1 MKPPSPPPRIVSLL
15 PSCTE
20 IVCGLGMQALL
31 VGRSHECNFPHE
43 IAGLPV
49 CTRSRIHSDAPSAVI
64 DREVKQ
70 RLKDALSLYEIDVP
84 MLRRL
89 RPDIVLTQAQC
100 GVCAVSLPEVEAAL
114 AGEIGCRPRIVSLSP
129 KRFTDLWTDLQQV
142 AEAIGVADGG
152 REHVQTLKGRVAD
165 VIVRVFQL
173 AKRPKVVCLEWLDPL
188 MTAGNW
194 IPDIVELAGGA
205 NLLSSGGARS
215 PWIDW
220 AAVSKADPDVIVIM
234 PCGFNIARTRREFEL
249 LGRLPGWDELGA
261 VKQKRV
267 FVVDGDAYFNRPGPR
282 LVDSVEILAEMFH
295 PILFPK
301 PDYEGKGWE
310 RL

>member
-1 MKPPSPPPRIVSLL
+1 MKPPPPRVVSLL

-31 VGRSHECNFPHE
+31 VGRSHECNFPPE

-100 GVCAVSLPEVEAAL
+100 EVCAVSLPEVEAAL
-114 AGEIGCRPRIVSLSP
+114 AGEIGCRPRIISLSP

-142 AEAIGVADGG
+142 AEAVGVADGG
-152 REHVQTLKGRVAD
+152 REYVQTLKGRVAD

-194 IPDIVELAGGA
+194 IPDIVELAGGT

-220 AAVSKADPDVIVIM
+220 AAVSKANPDVIVIM
-234 PCGFNIARTRREFEL
+234 PCGFDIARTRLELEL
-249 LGRLPGWDELGA
+249 LSGLPGWDELRA

-301 PDYEGKGWE
+301 PSYEGKGWE

>member
-1 MKPPSPPPRIVSLL
+1 MKPLPPLPRVVSLL

-31 VGRSHECNFPHE
+31 VGRSHECNFPPE

-100 GVCAVSLPEVEAAL
+100 EVCAVSLPEVEAAL

-142 AEAIGVADGG
+142 AEAVGVADGG
-152 REHVQTLKGRVAD
+152 REYVQTLKGRVAD

-194 IPDIVELAGGA
+194 IPDIVELAGGT
-205 NLLSSGGARS
+205 NLLSSGGDRS

-220 AAVSKADPDVIVIM
+220 AAVSKANPDVIVIM
-234 PCGFNIARTRREFEL
+234 PCGFDIARTRLELEL
-249 LGRLPGWDELGA
+249 LSGLPGWDELRA

-301 PDYEGKGWE
+301 PSYEGKGWE
-310 RL
+310 QL

>member
-1 MKPPSPPPRIVSLL
+1 MKPLPPLPRVVSLL

-31 VGRSHECNFPHE
+31 VGRSHECNFPPE

-100 GVCAVSLPEVEAAL
+100 EVCAVSLPEVEAAL

-142 AEAIGVADGG
+142 AEAVGVADGG
-152 REHVQTLKGRVAD
+152 REYVQTLKGRVAD

-194 IPDIVELAGGA
+194 IPDIVELAGGT
-205 NLLSSGGARS
+205 NLLSSGGDRS

-220 AAVSKADPDVIVIM
+220 AAVSKANPDVIVIM
-234 PCGFNIARTRREFEL
+234 PCGFDIARTRLELEL
-249 LGRLPGWDELGA
+249 LSGLPGWDELRA

-301 PDYEGKGWE
+301 PSYEGKGWE

>member
-1 MKPPSPPPRIVSLL
+1 MKPLPPPLRIVSLL

-31 VGRSHECNFPHE
+31 VGRSHECNFPDDV
-43 IAGLPV
+43 ASLPV

-70 RLKDALSLYEIDVP
+70 RLKEALSLYEIDVP
-84 MLRRL
+84 LLRKL

-100 GVCAVSLPEVEAAL
+100 EVCAVSLPEVEAAL
-114 AGEIGCRPRIVSLSP
+114 AGDIGGQPTIISLSP
-129 KRFTDLWTDLQQV
+129 KRFTDLWPNIQQV
-142 AEAIGVADGG
+142 AEAAGVADGG
-152 REHVQTLKGRVAD
+152 REYIRSLKERVAD

-173 AKRPKVVCLEWLDPL
+173 AKRPKVVCVEWLDPL
-188 MTAGNW
+188 MAAGNW
-194 IPDIVELAGGA
+194 IPDIVELAGGT
-205 NLLSSGGARS
+205 NLLSTGGTHS

-220 AAVSKADPDVIVIM
+220 EAIRKADPDVLVLM
-234 PCGFNIARTRREFEL
+234 PCGFNITRTLREMGTL
-249 LGRLPGWDELGA
+249 AGLPGWKDLRA
-261 VKQKRV
+261 VKEKRV
-267 FVVDGDAYFNRPGPR
+267 VLVDGDAFFNRPGPR
-282 LVDSVEILAEMFH
+282 LVDSVEMLAEIFH

-301 PDYEGKGWE
+301 PRFEGKGWE